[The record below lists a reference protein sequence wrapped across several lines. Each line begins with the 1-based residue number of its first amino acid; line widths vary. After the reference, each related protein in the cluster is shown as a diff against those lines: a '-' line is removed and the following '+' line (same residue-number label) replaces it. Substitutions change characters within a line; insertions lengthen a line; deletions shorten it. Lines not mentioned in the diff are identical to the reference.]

1 MLIWNNK
8 TNCQDFSMPSLPLIL
23 ASGSP
28 QRKALLAEA
37 GYEFQITA
45 PHESAESGICSQ
57 CGPAELVLDLA
68 VRKGA
73 DVIRQLRSLDHE
85 QPALLIACDTV
96 AECEGTILGKPRD
109 EDHARQMLEL
119 LRGKRHRVFSGLCLW
134 PWEDARQKT
143 APMTRL
149 AITELEMDQLADAE
163 IEDYLET
170 GLWQGKA
177 GAFGYQDRPGWL
189 RIVSGSESNVIG
201 LPMELLSQMLEQ
213 ISIEPNKA

>member
-1 MLIWNNK
+1 
-8 TNCQDFSMPSLPLIL
+8 MPSLPLIL

-37 GYEFQITA
+37 GYEFEIIT

-73 DVIRQLRSLDHE
+73 DVIRLLRSEDRV

-109 EDHARQMLEL
+109 EDHARHMLEL

-134 PWEDARQKT
+134 PWEGSQQKT

-163 IEDYLET
+163 IDDYLET
-170 GLWQGKA
+170 GLWRGKA

-213 ISIEPNKA
+213 ISIESNKA